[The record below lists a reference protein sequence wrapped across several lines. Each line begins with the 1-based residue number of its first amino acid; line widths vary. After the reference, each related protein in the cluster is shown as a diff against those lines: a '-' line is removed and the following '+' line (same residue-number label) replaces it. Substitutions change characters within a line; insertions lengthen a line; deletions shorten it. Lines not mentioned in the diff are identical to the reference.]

1 MKLIDLKIPKMSKKD
16 MEASVQPSTLGGGDL
31 YPYGQRL
38 TFESDQVEKMP
49 GMEKYKVGEKVKIQ
63 GMGEVTSIRM
73 NEDKDKKRRY
83 TIEVQLHEVGCD
95 TKDNYDDSFKEAAEG
110 GQ

>member
-1 MKLIDLKIPKMSKKD
+1 MKMIDLRLPKLNKKEIEKLDMPAPAIGERYPYSMKL
-16 MEASVQPSTLGGGDL
+16 V
-31 YPYGQRL
+31 
-38 TFESDQVEKMP
+38 FESDQVEKMP
-49 GMEKYKVGEKVKIQ
+49 DMEKYKVGEKVKIQ

-83 TIEVQLHEVGCD
+83 TVEVQLHEVGCD